1 MGRYRTH
8 SASSPSSPSTRFR
21 SVWRSL
27 SQRDH
32 LGTIAAA
39 AITSAASVFPHL
51 RAGLWLDIRRA
62 AVGPSK
68 IFPRRRSHLL
78 S

>member
-51 RAGLWLDIRRA
+51 RAGLWLDM
-62 AVGPSK
+62 P
-68 IFPRRRSHLL
+68 PRRCRTKQDLPKTAL
-78 S
+78 PTRG